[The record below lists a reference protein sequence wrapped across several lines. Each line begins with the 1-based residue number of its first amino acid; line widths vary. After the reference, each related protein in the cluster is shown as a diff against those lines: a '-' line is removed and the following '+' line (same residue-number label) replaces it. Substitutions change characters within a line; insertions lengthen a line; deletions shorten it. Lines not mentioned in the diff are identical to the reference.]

1 MGGYYGP
8 EGKQRQPGFLAV
20 DQSIAGLG
28 QKNLEAM
35 IAVQKHFFD
44 AVNKAN
50 RECLAGLHDEASTF
64 AKKVTPGSL
73 DETIDLI
80 RKLRWMGLDDEAKR
94 LEAAVSSEKHR
105 HTLTATAVERT
116 CRRFRSIAPSR

>member
-1 MGGYYGP
+1 MAQKESSVSPVFSQLINP
-8 EGKQRQPGFLAV
+8 E
-20 DQSIAGLG
+20 IAGLG
-28 QKNLEAM
+28 QKNLEALT
-35 IAVQKHFFD
+35 AVQKQFFD

-50 RECLAGLHDEASTF
+50 RECLAGLHDEASPF